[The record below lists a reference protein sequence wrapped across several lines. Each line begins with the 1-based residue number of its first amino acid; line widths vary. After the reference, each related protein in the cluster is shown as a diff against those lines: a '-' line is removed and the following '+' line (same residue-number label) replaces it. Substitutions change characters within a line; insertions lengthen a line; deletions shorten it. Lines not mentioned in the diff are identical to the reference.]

1 MTFYEMIRACEDRRN
16 IWKIGTFHNDNV
28 RNWEPVIEG
37 IENNNLVL
45 RLSCA
50 TIVGIIDYG
59 KKWSPENWS
68 MLLLAPRFMESYMSI
83 HSDGEHAVDREFIA
97 AFSGIIDRSTRDIIR
112 HWDILAN
119 YFEKLLSESDTIL
132 EPDLHDLLL
141 VDEWKYSKS
150 KRYFWA
156 LNILKEIEI
165 DIAAVVSQLEGF
177 MDFSENIV

>member
-1 MTFYEMIRACEDRRN
+1 
-16 IWKIGTFHNDNV
+16 
-28 RNWEPVIEG
+28 
-37 IENNNLVL
+37 
-45 RLSCA
+45 
-50 TIVGIIDYG
+50 
-59 KKWSPENWS
+59 

-119 YFEKLLSESDTIL
+119 YFEKLLSESDTLL

-141 VDEWKYSKS
+141 VDDWKYSKS
-150 KRYFWA
+150 KRCFWA
-156 LNILKEIEI
+156 LNILKEIET

-177 MDFSENIV
+177 MEFSEKHRLKTHFPLPGGKISAQRVKIVKEKSRFAQGRFH